1 MLKIIAELTKFL
13 LILSQVL
20 NLCVNKVLE
29 ELVEKEKI
37 IVLHKTYMK
46 IKLFKKHHLE
56 RRYKLLL
63 YTQVLKTILF
73 QLV

>member
-20 NLCVNKVLE
+20 NHCVNKVLE
-29 ELVEKEKI
+29 ELVVKEKI

-63 YTQVLKTILF
+63 YTRVPKTILF
-73 QLV
+73 KLV